1 MNLRSTLTRR
11 FALALALATAGA
23 LTAASPALAWNDWNT
38 STWADGRIVDV
49 QLRVEGNAAPLYL
62 SPQGDLRRYFQAYA
76 GRNYAVVL
84 RNNTGSRVGVLISVD
99 GLNVVNGERTNLRGT
114 EPMYVL
120 GPWETATIRGWRTS
134 LDDIQK
140 FVFVDEA
147 RSYAS
152 RTGQANGDMGWIRVL
167 AFREQRLAW
176 QPRGIEWL
184 RSEKARDR
192 RSEEAPMGRNELER
206 RDGPAAAAPEP
217 TQAQGEMAPSAPAPE
232 RAKSMNTRETAD
244 QLSGGAQ
251 SYPGTGWGEHR
262 NDHVEQVEF
271 TAERRATDTLI
282 FRYEYAS
289 GLRALGI
296 DLDRDRLHERERGQV
311 GFAKPPRW

>member
-1 MNLRSTLTRR
+1 MNLRSNLTRPLT
-11 FALALALATAGA
+11 LALALAAAGA
-23 LTAASPALAWNDWNT
+23 LAVAPPARAWNEWNT
-38 STWADGRIVDV
+38 NTWADGRVVDV
-49 QLRVEGNAAPLYL
+49 QLRVAGQAAPLYL
-62 SPQGDLRRYFQAYA
+62 SPQGDMRRYVQAFA
-76 GRNYAVVL
+76 GRNYSIVL
-84 RNNTGSRVGVLISVD
+84 RNNTGARVGVLISVD
-99 GLNVVNGERTNLRGT
+99 GLNVVNGERSALRSN

-120 GPWETATIRGWRTS
+120 GPWETATIGGWRTS

-167 AFREQRLAW
+167 AFREQRVAW
-176 QPRGIEWL
+176 QPPAIDWL
-184 RSEKARDR
+184 RSSKPGDR
-192 RSEEAPMGRNELER
+192 RSEEAPMSRNELER
-206 RDGPAAAAPEP
+206 RDGPAAAAPAP
-217 TQAQGEMAPSAPAPE
+217 TTAQGELAAPE
-232 RAKSMNTRETAD
+232 RAKSMNSREMSD
-244 QLSGGAQ
+244 QSAGGAP

-271 TAERRATDTLI
+271 TAERKATDTLI

-296 DLDRDRLHERERGQV
+296 DVDHDRLRERDRGQL